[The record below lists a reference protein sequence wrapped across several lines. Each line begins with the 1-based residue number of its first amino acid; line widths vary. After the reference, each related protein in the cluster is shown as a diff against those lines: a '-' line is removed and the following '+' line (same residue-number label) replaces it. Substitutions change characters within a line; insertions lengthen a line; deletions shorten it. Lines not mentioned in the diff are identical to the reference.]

1 MKNKN
6 LKNTEERLKG
16 EINKQKNLEAEKEQK
31 EIEIIQ
37 LTIIPISLMAL
48 YVTLTMQFPKNL
60 LEIFALT
67 NLKRVLE
74 FSIPFSTIIAIIL
87 INNDN
92 YYNRIKKGNISE
104 IISEIGIQINR
115 IISTLFFKLNIWA
128 GGICSVI
135 YLFKNNIPKFF
146 NIYIVMILKSII
158 TLFMANLMILFIY
171 IINIVLF
178 VVVVRGKK

>member
-16 EINKQKNLEAEKEQK
+16 EINKQKNLEVEKEQK

-37 LTIIPISLMAL
+37 LTIIP
-48 YVTLTMQFPKNL
+48 LTMQFPKNL
-60 LEIFALT
+60 LEIFSLT
-67 NLKRVLE
+67 NLKRILE

-92 YYNRIKKGNISE
+92 YYSRIKKGNISE